1 LDKSGLSLP
10 PKNQEQSDLPANLTI
25 EKFEAGKAE
34 AYGALCRIFCSKK
47 TGEEILPV
55 YLARFYLAL
64 KVGLQI
70 PKDKISG
77 EVMSSILINS
87 AELFRCDL
95 DGVNV
100 LIPSVIAAL
109 ELVLPERE
117 IKLRFE
123 LCLNLPTHLLIL
135 PLFCMQVGNSFKNRA
150 AESINSAAAVTFVP
164 SSSLSG
170 TSI

>member
-117 IKLRFE
+117 VKLRFE
-123 LCLNLPTHLLIL
+123 SCLNFTITPLIFALLL
-135 PLFCMQVGNSFKNRA
+135 YSGQDQFQKLSCGERLFSYCCHFCPFLFIIRY
-150 AESINSAAAVTFVP
+150 
-164 SSSLSG
+164 
-170 TSI
+170 